1 MWRHCKLLFVI
12 HSHLHMPQ
20 IRRTGPALQRPKTT
34 LTTGT
39 TTSGAVR
46 SHKGTED
53 KAPGGRRMPH
63 PVDNPRRCLQE
74 DRQRR
79 ARWATHNR
87 QAPALV
93 RRRRRTKAGKLFYYF
108 RIIKNNLQSLP
119 VANLSAENSPTI
131 LQYNSSWMASSA
143 TPSPSLITDPHR
155 GPPTR
160 HLLPRR

>member
-1 MWRHCKLLFVI
+1 MAPLQAPVRDPQPPAHASDQTNRASTAAAKNHAYHRNNNQRSSSI
-12 HSHLHMPQ
+12 PQGDRGQSTRGPSHASSSGQPPSMSAGGQAASSTLGNPQ
-20 IRRTGPALQRPKTT
+20 PSSSG
-34 LTTGT
+34 
-39 TTSGAVR
+39 SGA
-46 SHKGTED
+46 
-53 KAPGGRRMPH
+53 
-63 PVDNPRRCLQE
+63 
-74 DRQRR
+74 
-79 ARWATHNR
+79 AT
-87 QAPALV
+87 PAHQSGQVVLN
-93 RRRRRTKAGKLFYYF
+93 YF